1 MFGKISIIGCGLIG
15 SSILRVTEEKKLAKK
30 ISVHDKSN
38 KVMEYLKKNFTADI
52 CPNVTEA
59 TKDADLIIISA
70 PLSSYKEILLS
81 IKSNLKEG
89 SILTDTGSTKKEV
102 NKIVNNLGLKNIS
115 WIASHPIAGTE
126 HSGPTAGFSSLFKN
140 RWCILSADNQVAKDK
155 MENLEKFWSK
165 LGSKVKV
172 MSFEDHD
179 YVLSLTSHL
188 PHAVAY
194 SIVRTA
200 INNEDKFKNDII
212 QYLNKYGNCETQEID
227 LIIKLSNNN
236 MTNILEMIELDG
248 QIQILKNDAINFIK
262 NLIKG
267 QGWEKNVK
275 KIESLMKTK
284 REMFKIFIRL
294 AIFILNDLEKIKNK
308 NRDCVILTNITSTKD
323 LNYIDAINIIEQY
336 YTELNK
342 NLNPSI
348 GLFSMAIEMKKTMY
362 KNK

>member
-15 SSILRVTEEKKLAKK
+15 SSILRATQEQKLATK
-30 ISVHDKSN
+30 ISVYDKSN
-38 KVMEYLKKNFTADI
+38 KVIEYLKKNFTVDI
-52 CPNVTEA
+52 CSNVLEA
-59 TKDADLIIISA
+59 AKDADLIIISA

-126 HSGPTAGFSSLFKN
+126 FSGPAAGFSSLFKN
-140 RWCILSADNQVAKDK
+140 RWCILSADKQVSKDK
-155 MENLEKFWSK
+155 IENLEKFWSK

-200 INNEDKFKNDII
+200 INNEDKFKNDVI
-212 QYLNKYGNCETQEID
+212 QYSAGGLRDFTRIAASDPLMWKDIFID
-227 LIIKLSNNN
+227 NSE
-236 MTNILEMIELDG
+236 NILKVLD
-248 QIQILKNDAINFIK
+248 NYSK
-262 NLIKG
+262 NLDDIK
-267 QGWEKNVK
+267 
-275 KIESLMKTK
+275 S
-284 REMFKIFIRL
+284 
-294 AIFILNDLEKIKNK
+294 AIKNK
-308 NRDCVILTNITSTKD
+308 DSEKLLEIFSSTKKVRKE
-323 LNYIDAINIIEQY
+323 IIEAGQD
-336 YTELNK
+336 TEQPDFGRK
-342 NLNPSI
+342 
-348 GLFSMAIEMKKTMY
+348 
-362 KNK
+362 

>member
-15 SSILRVTEEKKLAKK
+15 SSILRATQEQKLATK
-30 ISVHDKSN
+30 ISIYDKSN
-38 KVMEYLKKNFTADI
+38 KVIEYLKKNFTADI
-52 CPNVTEA
+52 CSNVTES

-89 SILTDTGSTKKEV
+89 STLTDTGSTKKEV

-126 HSGPTAGFSSLFKN
+126 FSGPAAGFSSLFKN
-140 RWCILSADNQVAKDK
+140 KWCILSADKQVSKDK
-155 MENLEKFWSK
+155 IENLEKFWSK

-200 INNEDKFKNDII
+200 INNEDKFKNDVI
-212 QYLNKYGNCETQEID
+212 QYSAGGLRDFTRIAASDPLMWKDIFID
-227 LIIKLSNNN
+227 NSE
-236 MTNILEMIELDG
+236 NILKVLDNYS
-248 QIQILKNDAINFIK
+248 KNLDEIK
-262 NLIKG
+262 NAI
-267 QGWEKNVK
+267 
-275 KIESLMKTK
+275 KTK
-284 REMFKIFIRL
+284 DSEKLLEIFS
-294 AIFILNDLEKIKNK
+294 
-308 NRDCVILTNITSTKD
+308 STKKVRKE
-323 LNYIDAINIIEQY
+323 IIEAGQD
-336 YTELNK
+336 TEK
-342 NLNPSI
+342 PDF
-348 GLFSMAIEMKKTMY
+348 GRK
-362 KNK
+362 

>member
-15 SSILRVTEEKKLAKK
+15 SSILRATQEQKLATK
-30 ISVHDKSN
+30 ISVYDKSS
-38 KVMEYLKKNFTADI
+38 KVIEYLKKNFTADI
-52 CPNVTEA
+52 CSNVTESA
-59 TKDADLIIISA
+59 KDADLIIISA

-155 MENLEKFWSK
+155 IENLEKFWSK

-200 INNEDKFKNDII
+200 INNEDKFKNDVI
-212 QYLNKYGNCETQEID
+212 QYSAGGLRDFTRIAASDPLMWKDIFID
-227 LIIKLSNNN
+227 NSE
-236 MTNILEMIELDG
+236 NILKVLD
-248 QIQILKNDAINFIK
+248 NYSK
-262 NLIKG
+262 NLDDIK
-267 QGWEKNVK
+267 
-275 KIESLMKTK
+275 S
-284 REMFKIFIRL
+284 
-294 AIFILNDLEKIKNK
+294 AIKNK
-308 NRDCVILTNITSTKD
+308 DSEKLLEIFSSTKKVRKE
-323 LNYIDAINIIEQY
+323 IIEAGQD
-336 YTELNK
+336 TEK
-342 NLNPSI
+342 PDF
-348 GLFSMAIEMKKTMY
+348 GRK
-362 KNK
+362 